1 MELSAE
7 QFEQIAPLLPRQRGH
22 VKIDNRLML
31 NAILYVAANGCKWRA
46 LPERFGKWQTVYRR
60 MNRWAKQGVL
70 DRIFEHLQR
79 KRLIGVRIE
88 ALSLDS
94 TTIKVHPDATNGDK
108 KKGGRSPLGAAGA
121 AAPPNFIWLPR
132 MSVMSFPGA

>member
-22 VKIDNRLML
+22 VRIDNRLMV

-70 DRIFEHLQR
+70 DRILNTCSGSGSSAYGSRH
-79 KRLIGVRIE
+79 
-88 ALSLDS
+88 
-94 TTIKVHPDATNGDK
+94 
-108 KKGGRSPLGAAGA
+108 
-121 AAPPNFIWLPR
+121 
-132 MSVMSFPGA
+132 